1 MGTEN
6 FLVTCHADCHESR
19 LTCFVSAKNTC
30 SRQPSDAGS
39 VTSAS
44 VSGLSGCLCELSSVS
59 AALSSQHWIISH
71 SSESSQKANEVFSV
85 ANERRIMLYCAALL
99 GVSGSQ
105 GPALCCLVCMGSA
118 PTDIGG
124 SLHSPLMT
132 CSKCTMCQEPEWT
145 LSYLSKFAN

>member
-30 SRQPSDAGS
+30 SRQPGDAGS

-85 ANERRIMLYCAALL
+85 ANERRITLHC
-99 GVSGSQ
+99 SGLT
-105 GPALCCLVCMGSA
+105 GARARHCVLCCLVWMGSA

-132 CSKCTMCQEPEWT
+132 CSKCTMCQEPEWA